1 MKPSITDYPPLLT
14 WKQTVELLEK
24 MNLGGTP
31 YMTKLINSG
40 TLKRRKIP
48 LSLRPRY
55 RTADV
60 FAIYENLS

>member
-24 MNLGGTP
+24 MNLGGRG
-31 YMTKLINSG
+31 YMTKLLDSG
-40 TLKRRKIP
+40 TLKKHFRP
-48 LSLRPRY
+48 LSSRPRY
-55 RTADV
+55 KAADV